1 MEIKNTFQVAAS
13 LKKAW
18 VILLDVPRITP
29 CMPGAE
35 LTEMIN
41 DKSYKGNAKLR
52 VGPVQLTFSGQA
64 EITNLDQENFTATVH
79 AKGNDIKGRGA
90 AEADVVFAL
99 YDEAGQTRVD
109 VTTTLN
115 LTGSVAQYGRA
126 SGLIDAIA
134 GQIISDFAKNLET
147 EITGDSEVSDGGS
160 NENSVNEELSKPI
173 NLESR
178 PKNSLS
184 VISLLFRAIL
194 SMIRGKR

>member
-1 MEIKNTFQVAAS
+1 M
-13 LKKAW
+13 
-18 VILLDVPRITP
+18 
-29 CMPGAE
+29 
-35 LTEMIN
+35 
-41 DKSYKGNAKLR
+41 
-52 VGPVQLTFSGQA
+52 
-64 EITNLDQENFTATVH
+64 
-79 AKGNDIKGRGA
+79 
-90 AEADVVFAL
+90 VFAL